1 MSASLIARSEL
12 DLPLVVTSLMKGV
25 VYRDTH
31 EKAWRHLLQLQNQ
44 VRDHVATI
52 GLVVV
57 VDESEG
63 YAFLRSRPDEP
74 DDERAVPRLVPRRS
88 LSFHVSLLLA
98 LLRKRL
104 AEFDAGSAETRLF
117 LTREQIVDL
126 LWVFLP
132 STSNDARVV
141 DQIDALTGKAVDL
154 GFLRRAGDGT
164 FEVRRILKAFVDAQW
179 LADFDARLAGY
190 AAQFTEPAG
199 DHGTE
204 PAGDPGTEPAESE
217 TDQGGT
223 Q

>member
-1 MSASLIARSEL
+1 VSASAVARSEL

-31 EKAWRHLLQLQNQ
+31 EKVWRHLLQLQNQ
-44 VRDHVATI
+44 VRDHVTTV

-63 YAFLRSRPDEP
+63 YAFLRSRPEDP

-117 LTREQIVDL
+117 LTREQIVEMVR
-126 LWVFLP
+126 VFLP

-141 DQIDALTGKAVDL
+141 DQIDTLTGKAVDL
-154 GFLRRAGDGT
+154 GFLRRVGDGT

-179 LADFDARLAGY
+179 LAEFDERLAGY
-190 AAQFTEPAG
+190 AAQFTDQETG
-199 DHGTE
+199 R
-204 PAGDPGTEPAESE
+204 PAERDGE
-217 TDQGGT
+217 R
-223 Q
+223 